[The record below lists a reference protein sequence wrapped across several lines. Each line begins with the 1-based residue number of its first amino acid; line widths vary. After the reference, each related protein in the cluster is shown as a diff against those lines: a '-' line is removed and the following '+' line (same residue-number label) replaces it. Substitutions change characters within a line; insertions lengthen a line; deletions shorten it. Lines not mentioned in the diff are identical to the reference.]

1 MAELSYSQTR
11 QLANIARNFELED
24 GVIDIIEGFGSGRIN
39 GTYKVTI
46 RHGVKR
52 HEYLLQHINN
62 NVFPDTAGLMNN
74 LTLVTEFVR
83 RNGGAALNYIKC
95 RDDVCEGHQ
104 NGPYIFVDD
113 AAKHWR
119 MYHYIDADVY
129 PCIINSNH
137 AFMLGEAIANFSNS
151 LDGFDTKCLIETIPD
166 FHNTPKRYKDLLVS
180 VAHDTIDNRAQ
191 RVIPVK
197 DYVKAIMDK
206 EDLLSILMDALENGV
221 IPYRVVH
228 NDPKLNNVLFDKAT
242 AEPICMID
250 LDTIMPGTS
259 LFDVGDALRSIAN
272 TASEDDKT
280 TDNVSFSTE
289 IFEKFVTGYIKGMC
303 GKLTTA
309 EIELIPESIWVIAM
323 ELGMRFLKDHIDG
336 NKYFATEYDGQNLE
350 RARIQLKL
358 ADCVY
363 EKISSGELHGIVHEI
378 QRKVDDYEA

>member
-11 QLANIARNFELED
+11 QLAKIATSFKLED
-24 GVIDIIEGFGSGRIN
+24 GVVDIIESFGSGRIN

-46 RHGVKR
+46 KHGMKR
-52 HEYLLQHINN
+52 YEYLLQHINN
-62 NVFPDTAGLMNN
+62 NVFPDTAGLMRN
-74 LTLVTEFVR
+74 LTSVTEFVR
-83 RNGGAALNYIKC
+83 ENGGTALNYIKC
-95 RDDVCEGHQ
+95 KDDVAEEHK
-104 NGPYIFVDD
+104 NGPYIYVDD
-113 AAKHWR
+113 FSKHWR

-151 LDGFDTKCLIETIPD
+151 LDGFDAKCLAETIPD

-180 VAHDTIDNRAQ
+180 VAHDTIENDAK

-197 DYVKAIMDK
+197 EYVKAIISK
-206 EDLLSILMDALENGV
+206 EDKLSVLMDALEEGV

-228 NDPKLNNVLFDKAT
+228 NDPKLNNVLFDKVT

-280 TDNVSFSTE
+280 IENVSFSTE
-289 IFEKFVTGYIKGMC
+289 IFEKFVTGYIKGMR
-303 GKLTTA
+303 GKLTAA

-336 NKYFATEYDGQNLE
+336 NKYFATEYDGQNFE
-350 RARIQLKL
+350 RARVQLRL
-358 ADCVY
+358 AECIY
-363 EKISSGELHGIVHEI
+363 EKIDSGELHKIIHEI
-378 QRKVDDYEA
+378 QRKVDN

>member
-1 MAELSYSQTR
+1 MAELSYMQTQ
-11 QLANIARNFELED
+11 QLANIARGFEIED
-24 GVIDIIEGFGSGRIN
+24 GVVDIIESFGSGRIN

-46 RHGVKR
+46 RQGTNR
-52 HEYLLQHINN
+52 FEYLLQHINN

-83 RNGGAALNYIKC
+83 KNGGAALNYIKC
-95 RDDVCEGHQ
+95 KDDLNEERK

-113 AAKHWR
+113 SAKHWR

-129 PCIINSNH
+129 PCIINSHH

-151 LDGFDTKCLIETIPD
+151 LDGFDAKCLTETIPD

-180 VAHDTIDNRAQ
+180 VARDTIENDAK

-197 DYVKAIMDK
+197 EYVKAIMDK
-206 EDLLSILMDALENGV
+206 EDKLGVLMNALESGA

-289 IFEKFVTGYIKGMC
+289 IFEKFITGYIKGMH
-303 GKLTTA
+303 GKITAA

-350 RARIQLKL
+350 RAKVQLKL
-358 ADCVY
+358 AECVY
-363 EKISSGELHGIVHEI
+363 EKISTGELHKIVHEI
-378 QRKVDDYEA
+378 QGKVDN

>member
-1 MAELSYSQTR
+1 MAELSYMQTQ
-11 QLANIARNFELED
+11 QLANIARGFEIED
-24 GVIDIIEGFGSGRIN
+24 GVVDIIESFGSGRIN

-46 RHGVKR
+46 RQGANR
-52 HEYLLQHINN
+52 FEYLLQHINN

-95 RDDVCEGHQ
+95 KDDLPENRK

-113 AAKHWR
+113 SAKHWR

-129 PCIINSNH
+129 PCIINSHH

-180 VAHDTIDNRAQ
+180 VAHDTIENDAK
-191 RVIPVK
+191 RVIPVRE
-197 DYVKAIMDK
+197 YVKAIMDK
-206 EDLLSILMDALENGV
+206 EDKLGVLMNALESGA

-272 TASEDDKT
+272 TASEEDKT

-289 IFEKFVTGYIKGMC
+289 IFEKFITGYIKGMH
-303 GKLTTA
+303 GKITTA

-350 RARIQLKL
+350 RAKVQLKL
-358 ADCVY
+358 AECVY
-363 EKISSGELHGIVHEI
+363 EKIGTGELHKIVHEI
-378 QRKVDDYEA
+378 QGKVDN

>member
-1 MAELSYSQTR
+1 MAELSYMQTQ
-11 QLANIARNFELED
+11 QLANIARGFEIED
-24 GVIDIIEGFGSGRIN
+24 GVVDIIESFGSGRIN

-46 RHGVKR
+46 RQGANR
-52 HEYLLQHINN
+52 FEYLLQHINN

-83 RNGGAALNYIKC
+83 KNGGAALNYIKC
-95 RDDVCEGHQ
+95 KDDLPENRK

-113 AAKHWR
+113 SAKHWR

-129 PCIINSNH
+129 PCIINSHH

-151 LDGFDTKCLIETIPD
+151 LDGFDAKCLTETIPD

-180 VAHDTIDNRAQ
+180 VARDTIENDAK
-191 RVIPVK
+191 RVIPVRE
-197 DYVKAIMDK
+197 YVKAIMDK
-206 EDLLSILMDALENGV
+206 EDKLGVLMNALESGA

-289 IFEKFVTGYIKGMC
+289 IFEKFITGYIKGMH
-303 GKLTTA
+303 GKITAA

-350 RARIQLKL
+350 RAKVQLKL
-358 ADCVY
+358 AECVY
-363 EKISSGELHGIVHEI
+363 EKISTGELHKIVHEI
-378 QRKVDDYEA
+378 QGKVDN

>member
-1 MAELSYSQTR
+1 M
-11 QLANIARNFELED
+11 
-24 GVIDIIEGFGSGRIN
+24 
-39 GTYKVTI
+39 
-46 RHGVKR
+46 
-52 HEYLLQHINN
+52 
-62 NVFPDTAGLMNN
+62 
-74 LTLVTEFVR
+74 
-83 RNGGAALNYIKC
+83 
-95 RDDVCEGHQ
+95 
-104 NGPYIFVDD
+104 
-113 AAKHWR
+113 
-119 MYHYIDADVY
+119 
-129 PCIINSNH
+129 
-137 AFMLGEAIANFSNS
+137 
-151 LDGFDTKCLIETIPD
+151 IETIPD

-289 IFEKFVTGYIKGMC
+289 IFEKFVTGYIIGSC
-303 GKLTTA
+303 SSFFDILLVIGTLGTKLPLTYSYPGISILKTITFFNFVNHLDKLFSFIYLFEYTIA
-309 EIELIPESIWVIAM
+309 LSLIINIMKNIIKKES
-323 ELGMRFLKDHIDG
+323 
-336 NKYFATEYDGQNLE
+336 N
-350 RARIQLKL
+350 
-358 ADCVY
+358 
-363 EKISSGELHGIVHEI
+363 
-378 QRKVDDYEA
+378 

>member
-1 MAELSYSQTR
+1 MAELSYMQTQ
-11 QLANIARNFELED
+11 QLANIARGFEIED
-24 GVIDIIEGFGSGRIN
+24 GVVDIIESFGSGRIN

-46 RHGVKR
+46 RQGANR
-52 HEYLLQHINN
+52 FEYLLQHINN

-95 RDDVCEGHQ
+95 KDDLPENRK

-113 AAKHWR
+113 SAKHWR

-129 PCIINSNH
+129 PCIINSHH

-180 VAHDTIDNRAQ
+180 VAHDTIENDAK
-191 RVIPVK
+191 RVIPVRE
-197 DYVKAIMDK
+197 YVKAIMDK
-206 EDLLSILMDALENGV
+206 EDKLGVLMNALESGA

-272 TASEDDKT
+272 TASEEDKT

-289 IFEKFVTGYIKGMC
+289 IFEKFITGYIKGMH
-303 GKLTTA
+303 GKITTA

-350 RARIQLKL
+350 RAKVQLKL
-358 ADCVY
+358 AECVY
-363 EKISSGELHGIVHEI
+363 EKISTGELHKIVHEI
-378 QRKVDDYEA
+378 QRKVDN

>member
-1 MAELSYSQTR
+1 MAELSYLQTR
-11 QLANIARNFELED
+11 RLAKIANSFELEEGTVD
-24 GVIDIIEGFGSGRIN
+24 NIESFGSGRIN
-39 GTYKVTI
+39 GTYKVTM

-52 HEYLLQHINN
+52 YEYLLQHVNN

-83 RNGGAALNYIKC
+83 KNGGIALNYIKC
-95 RDDVCEGHQ
+95 KSSITNEHM
-104 NGPYIFVDD
+104 NGPYIYVDD
-113 AAKHWR
+113 SSKHWR

-129 PCIINSNH
+129 PCIINSHH

-151 LDGFDTKCLIETIPD
+151 LDGFDAKCLTETIPD

-180 VAHDTIDNRAQ
+180 VAHDTIENDAR

-197 DYVKAIMDK
+197 EYIKAIMSK
-206 EDLLSILMDALENGV
+206 ESKLNVLMNALESGN

-228 NDPKLNNVLFDKAT
+228 NDPKLNNVLFDKST

-272 TASEDDKT
+272 TASEEDKT
-280 TDNVSFSTE
+280 VENVSFSTE
-289 IFEKFVTGYIKGMC
+289 IFEKFVTGYIKGM
-303 GKLTTA
+303 GDKITTA
-309 EIELIPESIWVIAM
+309 EIELIPESIWVIAI

-336 NKYFATEYDGQNLE
+336 NKYFSTEYDGQNLE
-350 RARIQLKL
+350 RAKVQLRL
-358 ADCVY
+358 AECVY
-363 EKISSGELHGIVHEI
+363 EKIDSGELHEIIHQIQKKIETGI
-378 QRKVDDYEA
+378 

>member
-11 QLANIARNFELED
+11 QLAKIANSFELED
-24 GVIDIIEGFGSGRIN
+24 GVVDIIESFGSGRIN

-46 RHGVKR
+46 RHGMKR
-52 HEYLLQHINN
+52 YEYLLQNINN
-62 NVFPDTAGLMNN
+62 NVFPDTAGLMSN
-74 LTLVTEFVR
+74 LTSVTEFVR
-83 RNGGAALNYIKC
+83 ENGGTALNYIKC
-95 RDDVCEGHQ
+95 KGDVTEEHK
-104 NGPYIFVDD
+104 NGPYICVDD
-113 AAKHWR
+113 SSKHWR

-129 PCIINSNH
+129 PCIINSHH

-151 LDGFDTKCLIETIPD
+151 LDGFDAKCLTETIPD

-180 VAHDTIDNRAQ
+180 VAHDTIENDAK

-197 DYVKAIMDK
+197 EYVRAIMSK
-206 EDLLSILMDALENGV
+206 EDKLSVLMDALEEGD

-228 NDPKLNNVLFDKAT
+228 NDPKLNNVLFDKVT

-280 TDNVSFSTE
+280 IENVSFSTE
-289 IFEKFVTGYIKGMC
+289 IFEKFVTGYIKGMR
-303 GKLTTA
+303 GKLTAA

-336 NKYFATEYDGQNLE
+336 NKYFATEYDGQNFE
-350 RARIQLKL
+350 RAKVQLRL
-358 ADCVY
+358 AECVY
-363 EKISSGELHGIVHEI
+363 EKIRTGELHEIVHEI
-378 QRKVDDYEA
+378 LRKVDANA

>member
-1 MAELSYSQTR
+1 MAELSYMQTQ
-11 QLANIARNFELED
+11 QLANIARGFEIED
-24 GVIDIIEGFGSGRIN
+24 GVVDIIESFGSGRIN

-46 RHGVKR
+46 RQGGIR
-52 HEYLLQHINN
+52 FEYLLQHINN

-95 RDDVCEGHQ
+95 RNDVCEDHK
-104 NGPYIFVDD
+104 NGSYIFVDD
-113 AAKHWR
+113 TSKHWR

-180 VAHDTIDNRAQ
+180 VAHDTIENNAK
-191 RVIPVK
+191 RVIPVRE
-197 DYVKAIMDK
+197 YVKAIMDK
-206 EDLLSILMDALENGV
+206 EDKLGVLMNALESGA

-259 LFDVGDALRSIAN
+259 LFDVGD
-272 TASEDDKT
+272 D
-280 TDNVSFSTE
+280 
-289 IFEKFVTGYIKGMC
+289 C
-303 GKLTTA
+303 
-309 EIELIPESIWVIAM
+309 
-323 ELGMRFLKDHIDG
+323 
-336 NKYFATEYDGQNLE
+336 KYCIG
-350 RARIQLKL
+350 R
-358 ADCVY
+358 
-363 EKISSGELHGIVHEI
+363 G
-378 QRKVDDYEA
+378 

>member
-1 MAELSYSQTR
+1 MAELSYMQTQ
-11 QLANIARNFELED
+11 QLANIARGFEIED
-24 GVIDIIEGFGSGRIN
+24 GVVDIIESFGSGRIN

-46 RHGVKR
+46 RQGANR
-52 HEYLLQHINN
+52 FEYLLQHINN

-95 RDDVCEGHQ
+95 KDDLPENRK

-113 AAKHWR
+113 SAKHWR

-129 PCIINSNH
+129 PCIINSHH

-180 VAHDTIDNRAQ
+180 VAHDTIENGAK
-191 RVIPVK
+191 RVIPVRE
-197 DYVKAIMDK
+197 YVKAIMDK
-206 EDLLSILMDALENGV
+206 EDKLGVLMNALESGA

-272 TASEDDKT
+272 TASEEDKT

-289 IFEKFVTGYIKGMC
+289 IFEKFITGYIKGMH
-303 GKLTTA
+303 GKITTA

-350 RARIQLKL
+350 RAKVQLKL
-358 ADCVY
+358 AECVY
-363 EKISSGELHGIVHEI
+363 EKISTGELHKIVHEI
-378 QRKVDDYEA
+378 QRKVDN

>member
-1 MAELSYSQTR
+1 MAELSYMQTQ
-11 QLANIARNFELED
+11 QLANIARGFEIED
-24 GVIDIIEGFGSGRIN
+24 GVVDIIESFGSGRIN

-46 RHGVKR
+46 RQGANR
-52 HEYLLQHINN
+52 FEYLLQHINN
-62 NVFPDTAGLMNN
+62 NVFPNTAGLMNN

-95 RDDVCEGHQ
+95 KDDVAAERK

-113 AAKHWR
+113 SAKHWR

-129 PCIINSNH
+129 PCIINSHH

-180 VAHDTIDNRAQ
+180 VAHDTIENDAK
-191 RVIPVK
+191 RVIPVRE
-197 DYVKAIMDK
+197 YVKAIMDK
-206 EDLLSILMDALENGV
+206 EDKLGVLMNALESGA

-272 TASEDDKT
+272 TASEEDKT

-289 IFEKFVTGYIKGMC
+289 IFEKFITGYIKGMH
-303 GKLTTA
+303 GKITAA
-309 EIELIPESIWVIAM
+309 EIKLIPESIWVIAM

-350 RARIQLKL
+350 RAKVQLKL
-358 ADCVY
+358 AECVY
-363 EKISSGELHGIVHEI
+363 EKISTGELHKIVHEI
-378 QRKVDDYEA
+378 QGKVDN